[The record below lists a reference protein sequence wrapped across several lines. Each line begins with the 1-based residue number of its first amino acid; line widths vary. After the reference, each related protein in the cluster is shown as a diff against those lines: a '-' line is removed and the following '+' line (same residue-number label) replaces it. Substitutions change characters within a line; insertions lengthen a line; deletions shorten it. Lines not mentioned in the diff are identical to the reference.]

1 MKKLNK
7 FKGMYALLV
16 AVAACIGITIYG
28 SCSADEDFW
37 GFDEEYIST
46 ENTRAEKMDMSE
58 YLTLSTYDFKK
69 WEKEDWDTFIK
80 ASIRLTVSVQ
90 KDGHYLICEKS
101 GKEVN
106 ISEEL
111 YNTIKQGYNNSNKL
125 IAQNSKRIPRR
136 KSSSNESNNPV
147 NSPQTDCVGEAIAHY
162 LNIDTQYVNDSLAK
176 VFPTY
181 AQNGIHRDSL
191 LDAVKLFKRNASK
204 QSKFVESDPVNT
216 TYIDGIAAISG
227 HAVNT
232 VLIHKIANYYEI
244 MLLDYKNT
252 DVYIFKVK
260 TYYVPSIDY
269 QSNIKLIFQYIK

>member
-111 YNTIKQGYNNSNKL
+111 YNTSKQGYNNSNKL

-136 KSSSNESNNPV
+136 KSSSNESNNP
-147 NSPQTDCVGEAIAHY
+147 
-162 LNIDTQYVNDSLAK
+162 YVNDSLAK